1 MRKNKFSL
9 AISTGAADDTN
20 KTAIWYNKKVDGL
33 GHRFLSKLKDSLNK
47 IQSSPSSFPRYKKES
62 DIRKYAVIGFPYKIY
77 YLFREDHIEILAI
90 VHMSRSNSFIRR
102 KLK

>member
-9 AISTGAADDTN
+9 AISAGATDDII
-20 KTAIWYNKKVDGL
+20 KAAKWYNKKIEGL
-33 GHRFLSKLKDSLNK
+33 GYRFLTKLKISLDK
-47 IQSSPSSFPRYKKES
+47 IHLSPSSFTRYKKES
-62 DIRKYAVIGFPYKIY
+62 SIRKYAVAGFPYKIY
-77 YLFREDHIEILAI
+77 YLFRNEHVEILAI